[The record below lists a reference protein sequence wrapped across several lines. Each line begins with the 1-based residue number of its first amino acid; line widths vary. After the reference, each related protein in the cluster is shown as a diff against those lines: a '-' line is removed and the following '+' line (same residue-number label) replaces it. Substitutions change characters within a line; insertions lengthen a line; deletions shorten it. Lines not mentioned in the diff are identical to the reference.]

1 MKDFPFN
8 PSTGTASALHLEY
21 GPMPEY
27 QRRVLLSQEQVSS
40 GLASLAK
47 RLRPRL
53 VDKEVTVIPIM
64 GGAMIFCADLVR
76 GLDPGL
82 VLDFLRIQT
91 YGSSMSPQR
100 EAKVQWH
107 PERCN
112 VEGRTI
118 VLVDDILDTGRTMTE
133 ARRYL
138 LEEMDALEVICIVLV
153 DKPAR
158 RDCEIQADDCVL
170 VVEEDLFL
178 IGCGLDWDG
187 KYRNLPELCA
197 LEAVVEA

>member
-1 MKDFPFN
+1 MN
-8 PSTGTASALHLEY
+8 ASN
-21 GPMPEY
+21 
-27 QRRVLLSQEQVSS
+27 RRVLLTKDQVSS
-40 GLASLAK
+40 GLASLAQ
-47 RLRPRL
+47 RLRPQL
-53 VDKEVTVIPIM
+53 AGKDVTVIPIM
-64 GGAMIFCADLVR
+64 GGAMIFAADLVR

-91 YGSSMSPQR
+91 YGSSTSPQR
-100 EAKVQWH
+100 EAKVDWH
-107 PERCN
+107 PEPCN

-118 VLVDDILDTGRTMTE
+118 LLVDDILDTGRTMLE

-138 LEEMDALEVICIVLV
+138 LEEMGAKEVICVVLV

-158 RDCEIQADDCVL
+158 RAVDIEAHDCVL
-170 VVEEDLFL
+170 LVEEDLFL

-197 LEAVVEA
+197 VEVPAECK